1 MALGLF
7 AVLLIVIFGA
17 VAMIID
23 KDKKH
28 LVEIQERDALVVE
41 LTSALND
48 MTANYNARHAE
59 LTALRGEELQKRY
72 DQFQNELKQ
81 DGLA

>member
-48 MTANYNARHAE
+48 MTANYNASHAE

-72 DQFQNELKQ
+72 DQFQNELKR

>member
-17 VAMIID
+17 VAMTLD

-28 LVEIQERDALVVE
+28 LAEIQERDALVVE

-48 MTANYNARHAE
+48 MTANYKEAHAE